1 MPPKYPNG
9 VITQYSIEYDG
20 KVFEKFGGDVS
31 DTMNGLIEGLLPDTD
46 YVFKLRAH
54 TRVGSGP
61 LVNLNVKTCKLLN
74 INVTTF
80 LSLKMYV
87 SDKYYFKLLINI
99 HLLQLVLKI
108 NNNKICIF
116 YFNVCICM

>member
-20 KVFEKFGGDVS
+20 KVIDQFGGDVS
-31 DTMNGLIEGLLPDTD
+31 DTMNGVIEGLSPDTD
-46 YVFKLRAH
+46 YVIKLKAH
-54 TRVGSGP
+54 TRLGSGP
-61 LVNLNVKTCKLLN
+61 PVNLPVKTSKLLN

-87 SDKYYFKLLINI
+87 SDKYYFKL
-99 HLLQLVLKI
+99 
-108 NNNKICIF
+108 
-116 YFNVCICM
+116 